1 MSLRSSL
8 HVPVFINLIRLDFKQ
23 VSSSSDVFQMGD
35 IGDDE
40 QLADALDSVTDCVLG
55 NLGSISLEN
64 VASSPVEVSSFSSS
78 TASRLTTPRVGNSS
92 SSGAAHPFYLMS
104 SSSNMAVND
113 MTSLLSQLAE
123 ENKFRNI
130 QG

>member
-1 MSLRSSL
+1 M
-8 HVPVFINLIRLDFKQ
+8 
-23 VSSSSDVFQMGD
+23 SSSNDVFRMDG
-35 IGDDE
+35 INDDE
-40 QLADALDSVTDCVLG
+40 QLADALNSVTDCILG

-64 VASSPVEVSSFSSS
+64 VAHSPVEVDGFSS
-78 TASRLTTPRVGNSS
+78 TGSRLTTPRVSNNSS
-92 SSGAAHPFYLMS
+92 SGTAHSIYLMS

>member
-1 MSLRSSL
+1 MDG
-8 HVPVFINLIRLDFKQ
+8 IN
-23 VSSSSDVFQMGD
+23 
-35 IGDDE
+35 DDE
-40 QLADALDSVTDCVLG
+40 QLADALNSVTDCVLG

-64 VASSPVEVSSFSSS
+64 VAPSPVEADGSSS
-78 TASRLTTPRVGNSS
+78 TASRLTTPRVSNNSS
-92 SSGAAHPFYLMS
+92 SGTARSFYLMSS

-123 ENKFRNI
+123 ENRFRNI